1 MSLQPNIIYEF
12 GRYRLDV
19 AEHQLLRGD
28 EAVPLQPKIF
38 DLLCAL
44 VEHQG
49 HLLEKDELMQLVWPD
64 VIVTEAN
71 LANNVSILRKTLCA
85 NGERFVETVPKSGYR
100 FIAPVR
106 QVEKLNSTRIKLD
119 DSSVEQTPNI
129 SRQRNRLGWW
139 RWRKAMVIM
148 LVILLLVGVV
158 VTISYALGYMPD

>member
-1 MSLQPNIIYEF
+1 MSLQPNVIYEF
-12 GRYRLDV
+12 DHYRLDV
-19 AEHQLLRGD
+19 AERQLLRGD
-28 EAVPLQPKIF
+28 IAVPLQPKVF
-38 DLLCAL
+38 DLLCVL

-49 HLLEKDELMQLVWPD
+49 HLLEKDELMQLIWPD

-71 LANNVSILRKTLCA
+71 LANNVSILRKTLCV

>member
-12 GRYRLDV
+12 DHYRLDF
-19 AEHQLLRGD
+19 AERQLLRGD

-38 DLLCAL
+38 DLLCVL
-44 VEHQG
+44 VEHPG
-49 HLLEKDELMQLVWPD
+49 HLLEKEELLQLVWPD

-106 QVEKLNSTRIKLD
+106 HVQKPYSTRIKLD
-119 DSSVEQTPNI
+119 DSFAGQTPNI
-129 SRQRNRLGWW
+129 SHQRNRLGWW
-139 RWRKAMVIM
+139 RWRKAIAIM
-148 LVILLLVGVV
+148 LVILLLVGVIM
-158 VTISYALGYMPD
+158 TISFALGYKPN